1 MMSGSAFRTTWS
13 GLRAVA
19 MGRICPTENKKPIYA
34 KRLTKKRESC
44 ALQLQAKA
52 LNNYLS
58 L

>member
-1 MMSGSAFRTTWS
+1 MISGSAFRTTWS

-34 KRLTKKRESC
+34 KRLPNERESY
-44 ALQLQAKA
+44 AQPLQAKA
-52 LNNYLS
+52 LNNYLP

>member
-34 KRLTKKRESC
+34 KRLTNERESC

-52 LNNYLS
+52 LNN
-58 L
+58 